1 MNSKKSSVY
10 LFVAGLVITGLHF
23 PINTGLDYGF
33 QFGVN
38 EGVTKGINTYF
49 LEALIGEQ
57 FRVDIFF
64 NPLGYLL
71 MFLGLVFISGY
82 GKCIRNARIFTVIGC
97 VVSIVRLLL
106 PFVLSQY
113 ELLQPLIFLVAAE
126 IFCMAVIMYS
136 FMVAYKKQIDNY
148 LYMEVGKDLL
158 FGMEIYAFAE
168 AASYIILPFAA
179 LYIYFARGAY
189 VLVRVLSC
197 LAIFYYAVKVL
208 KYTRQLHLFEKKDK
222 NKAET

>member
-1 MNSKKSSVY
+1 MNNMNSKKIRVY
-10 LFVAGLVITGLHF
+10 LFVVGLVITGLHF

-38 EGVTKGINTYF
+38 EGVAKGINTYF

-57 FRVDIFF
+57 LRVDIFF
-64 NPLGYLL
+64 NPLGYFL
-71 MFLGLVFISGY
+71 MFLGLAFISGY
-82 GKCIRNARIFTVIGC
+82 GKCIRNAKIFTAAGC
-97 VVSIVRLLL
+97 VISIVRLLL

-113 ELLQPLIFLVAAE
+113 QLLQPLIFLIAAE
-126 IFCMAVIMYS
+126 IFCMAVILYS
-136 FMVAYKKQIDNY
+136 FMVACKKQIDNY
-148 LYMEVGKDLL
+148 LYMEVGKDLI
-158 FGMEIYAFAE
+158 FGMEIYVFAE

-197 LAIFYYAVKVL
+197 LAILYYAFKVL
-208 KYTRQLHLFEKKDK
+208 KYTKQLDLFEENEKK
-222 NKAET
+222 

>member
-1 MNSKKSSVY
+1 MSSKKSSVY
-10 LFVAGLVITGLHF
+10 LFAAGLVLTGLSF

-38 EGVTKGINTYF
+38 EGVAKGINTYF

-57 FRVDIFF
+57 LRVDIFF

-71 MFLGLVFISGY
+71 MFLGFILMRGY
-82 GKCIRNARIFTVIGC
+82 GKGIRNAKIFTAAGC
-97 VVSIVRLLL
+97 VISIIRLLL

-113 ELLQPLIFLVAAE
+113 QLLQPLILLIAAE

-136 FMVAYKKQIDNY
+136 FMVACKKQIDNY
-148 LYMEVGKDLL
+148 LYMEVGKDLA
-158 FGMEIYAFAE
+158 FGMEVYIFAE

-189 VLVRVLSC
+189 VLMRVLSC
-197 LAIFYYAVKVL
+197 LAILYYAFKTL
-208 KYTRQLHLFEKKDK
+208 KYAKQLQLFEENRK
-222 NKAET
+222 NPKET